1 VLELHERVA
10 PFSASMIVGAL
21 LRMLTVLEPDRDW
34 TLLAQAYGHLKRT
47 GTPTRD
53 KLARMVPA
61 VELFELGIELMQT
74 WDLPPQRLNKASRYR
89 NGLLIATLICAP
101 IRLKNLAGLVIGRH
115 LLFDGQGYRIELT
128 AEETKTGRPYV
139 ADLPRE
145 LTPYID
151 GWLNVHRPNLQL
163 IATGKVEAGDHV
175 WLDCFGKPMS
185 GRTIQRIFAW
195 WTERAFGKAIRPH
208 LFRDIAVTELVDCLP
223 EEIGIA
229 SDLLA
234 HADLRTTRK
243 HYIQA
248 HGMTAHV
255 RVQEMIA
262 RRRAAA
268 ARGASD
274 A

>member
-1 VLELHERVA
+1 MRRSLER
-10 PFSASMIVGAL
+10 GAGN
-21 LRMLTVLEPDRDW
+21 RGSQPN
-34 TLLAQAYGHLKRT
+34 
-47 GTPTRD
+47 
-53 KLARMVPA
+53 
-61 VELFELGIELMQT
+61 
-74 WDLPPQRLNKASRYR
+74 LPR
-89 NGLLIATLICAP
+89 G
-101 IRLKNLAGLVIGRH
+101 
-115 LLFDGQGYRIELT
+115 
-128 AEETKTGRPYV
+128 ETKTGRPYV

-151 GWLNVHRPNLQL
+151 DWLNVHRPNLQL
-163 IATGKVEAGDHV
+163 MATGKVEAGGHV

-229 SDLLA
+229 PDLLG

-255 RVQEMIA
+255 RVQAMIA
-262 RRRAAA
+262 PRQPGVHRMGDPVPLSVRAAGSA
-268 ARGASD
+268 AWDVRFPLTTGHQRRFHPRRLV
-274 A
+274 